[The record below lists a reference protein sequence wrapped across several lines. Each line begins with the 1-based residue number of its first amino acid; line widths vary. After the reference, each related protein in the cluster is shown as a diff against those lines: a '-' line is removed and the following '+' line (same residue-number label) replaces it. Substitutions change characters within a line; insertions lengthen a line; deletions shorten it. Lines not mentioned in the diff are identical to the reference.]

1 MCFYQDTGEEVV
13 VDPEEPLSK
22 EALDEFS
29 NQVLSVCLEYIE
41 KLPETVYKVSDLLTI
56 IVRRNGE
63 SFCYKLLNTLAEV
76 VSYIP
81 LFSTFHKRYS
91 LTDCLS
97 ASFVE
102 F

>member
-1 MCFYQDTGEEVV
+1 MVL
-13 VDPEEPLSK
+13 DPEEPLSK

-76 VSYIP
+76 VSYIGFILPYISVTP
-81 LFSTFHKRYS
+81 LQLFFPAI
-91 LTDCLS
+91 LE
-97 ASFVE
+97 E